1 MNNIY
6 EVERDD
12 YVGFIDQLCKDKCTL
27 KQESN
32 EGTIWYKFFSKTYGN
47 LLCVREIYKN
57 GEEHYYIFDM
67 PKPEER
73 HAAPAKR
80 KIVLENKEEVQSF
93 FDILSKITQ
102 EKKVN

>member
-1 MNNIY
+1 MDNIY

-12 YVGFIDQLCKDKCTL
+12 YVGFVDQLRKNMCSL
-27 KQESN
+27 KQEHN
-32 EGTIWYKFFSKTYGN
+32 EGVTWYKIYSKTHGN
-47 LLCVREIYKN
+47 LLCVREIYEN

-73 HAAPAKR
+73 QAAPAKR
-80 KIVLENKEEVQSF
+80 KIVLEDKEEVQSF

-102 EKKVN
+102 DKKVK